1 MKVLFISGEMKSIH
15 ECTLGAILIALRGGG
30 GGLVGGVGVFEPV
43 LLDGLVGDAEGFADL
58 GEGDAV
64 GSAFVDGGSDLVV
77 DVG

>member
-1 MKVLFISGEMKSIH
+1 M
-15 ECTLGAILIALRGGG
+15 
-30 GGLVGGVGVFEPV
+30 GVFEPV

-64 GSAFVDGGSDLVV
+64 GSALVDGGSDLVV